1 MNPPKSKFCTY
12 YVKSFAYSVSEFI
25 NLSKREK
32 VTQYLRDSTHDAI
45 LETCHESV
53 KCITNLCLSVRDYAN
68 LYKELPFF
76 MHGFYYHF
84 MAGDLDRA
92 EGLYKD
98 AIRRS
103 EFSRGCFNMLVAL
116 YLKQTN
122 FGMDRALLEQ
132 KFQALNSEFS
142 HFFAYD
148 KKVLQ

>member
-1 MNPPKSKFCTY
+1 
-12 YVKSFAYSVSEFI
+12 
-25 NLSKREK
+25 
-32 VTQYLRDSTHDAI
+32 
-45 LETCHESV
+45 
-53 KCITNLCLSVRDYAN
+53 VRDYAN

-132 KFQALNSEFS
+132 KF
-142 HFFAYD
+142 
-148 KKVLQ
+148 